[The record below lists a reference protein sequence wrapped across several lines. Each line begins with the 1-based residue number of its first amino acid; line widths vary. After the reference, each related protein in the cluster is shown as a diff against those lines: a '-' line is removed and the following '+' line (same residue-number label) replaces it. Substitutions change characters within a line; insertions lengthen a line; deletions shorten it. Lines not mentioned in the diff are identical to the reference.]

1 MRIFIILS
9 LSFVSISS
17 GGQQPENTCFKKD
30 SIFFSNEL
38 TGLWELTGD
47 NVTTVTR
54 SNRKLLF
61 TASEIIF
68 YTNDSITGGSAF
80 ILKIDS
86 VKRSTTKTKFVSI
99 RMMNTDET
107 WNILFFNTTK
117 KAATI
122 ILSTDPGCFCDCP
135 FEIYSKIKT
144 TGPPVN
150 K

>member
-9 LSFVSISS
+9 LSFLSVSS
-17 GGQQPENTCFKKD
+17 GGQQPENNSFKKD
-30 SIFFSNEL
+30 SIFFRDEL

-68 YTNDSITGGSAF
+68 YTNDSITGRSSF
-80 ILKIDS
+80 FLKIDS
-86 VKRSTTKTKFVSI
+86 AKSSPLKTKFVSI
-99 RMMNTDET
+99 RMLNTDET
-107 WNILFFNTTK
+107 WNILFFNATK

-122 ILSTDPGCFCDCP
+122 IISTDPGCFCNCP
-135 FEIYSKIKT
+135 FEIYSKIKN